1 MFIKYLSLKL
11 LDFIRC
17 FILFYLL
24 KHQGHESF
32 NFSDSFAK
40 NFAPKEANNKNQTPF
55 PSQTQKM
62 FKMPQLI
69 LIFFGIIVLLSPSL
83 STAIQSPGLKIIA
96 IVLSKTCPLP
106 DGPDMSFDSPDS
118 ILKSVTNPDCP
129 KHGDKQLIQTAIAN
143 QGSGPKQV
151 GVEIIIKVNSKELK
165 TKRHRKVYSIQA
177 GDKARVLHEIALKNT
192 GLYQISVRI
201 WDTNFKRII
210 VNTSPGGE
218 RYFFIASPQDVEVA
232 KTQLASGI
240 VVSGKRIISPLRF
253 DPPDLRWESVQ
264 ILPKHALRGEK
275 LRLRLNLMN
284 GGGDIVKDIV
294 AKIQY
299 YNVKQPMRKTIIAMP
314 TTRIMAPG
322 EVITFDLEYVLPD
335 DQLLG
340 NYQIIATIDPEN
352 ELEELKENNNITKS
366 NVIMLS
372 DIKLLLPTDKF
383 IFEENGLFL
392 FQWDS
397 LAYSEF
403 KIQVGVDEKFE
414 DTGSYFDLPQG
425 NRWIA
430 DKELVPLA
438 GELPGMAMGL
448 MRSKEKNQLYWRV
461 IGRQASGR
469 QSISG
474 INRFRITPVSS
485 DSS

>member
-1 MFIKYLSLKL
+1 MSRILQLK
-11 LDFIRC
+11 
-17 FILFYLL
+17 
-24 KHQGHESF
+24 
-32 NFSDSFAK
+32 
-40 NFAPKEANNKNQTPF
+40 
-55 PSQTQKM
+55 
-62 FKMPQLI
+62 
-69 LIFFGIIVLLSPSL
+69 LIFFGIIVLLLPNL
-83 STAIQSPGLKIIA
+83 SQASQSPRLKIIA

-106 DGPDMSFDSPDS
+106 DGPDMSIDSPDS
-118 ILKSVTNPDCP
+118 ILKSMSNPDCP
-129 KHGDKQLIQTAIAN
+129 KHGDNQLVQTAIAN
-143 QGSGPKQV
+143 QGSTPKHV
-151 GVEIIIKVNSKELK
+151 GVEIKIKVNAEELK
-165 TKRHRKVYSIQA
+165 TKRHRKVYTIQA
-177 GDKARVLHEIALKNT
+177 GDTARVLHEIALENT
-192 GLYQISVRI
+192 GLYQISVRV
-201 WDTNFKRII
+201 WDANFKRIL
-210 VNTSPGGE
+210 VNTTTGDE
-218 RYFFIASPQDVEVA
+218 RYFFIASPQDLEIA

-240 VVSGKRIISPLRF
+240 VVSGKRIISPLKF

-284 GGGDIVKDIV
+284 AGGDIVKDI
-294 AKIQY
+294 ASKIQY
-299 YNVKQPMRKTIIAMP
+299 YNVKQPMRKSVIAMP
-314 TTRIMAPG
+314 NTRVMAPG
-322 EVITFDLEYVLPD
+322 EIITFDLEYVLPD

-340 NYQIIATIDPEN
+340 NYQIIATVDPEN

-366 NVIMLS
+366 NVIKLS

-383 IFEENGLFL
+383 SFEENGLFL

-397 LAYSEF
+397 LAFSEF

-414 DTGSYFDLPQG
+414 DSGSYFDLPQG

-448 MRSKEKNQLYWRV
+448 MRAKEKNQLYWRV

-469 QSISG
+469 QAISG
-474 INRFRITPVSS
+474 INRFSITPVNS

>member
-1 MFIKYLSLKL
+1 MSRILQLK
-11 LDFIRC
+11 
-17 FILFYLL
+17 
-24 KHQGHESF
+24 
-32 NFSDSFAK
+32 
-40 NFAPKEANNKNQTPF
+40 
-55 PSQTQKM
+55 
-62 FKMPQLI
+62 
-69 LIFFGIIVLLSPSL
+69 LIFFGIIVLLLPNL
-83 STAIQSPGLKIIA
+83 SQASQSPRLKIIA

-106 DGPDMSFDSPDS
+106 DGPDMSIDSPGS
-118 ILKSVTNPDCP
+118 ILKSMSNPDCP
-129 KHGDKQLIQTAIAN
+129 KHGDNQLVQTAIAN
-143 QGSGPKQV
+143 QGSTPKHV
-151 GVEIIIKVNSKELK
+151 GVEIKIKVNAEELK
-165 TKRHRKVYSIQA
+165 TKRLRKVYTIQA
-177 GDKARVLHEIALKNT
+177 GDTARVLHEIALENT
-192 GLYQISVRI
+192 GLYQISVRV
-201 WDTNFKRII
+201 WDANFKRIL
-210 VNTSPGGE
+210 VNTTTGDE
-218 RYFFIASPQDVEVA
+218 RYFFIASPQDLEIA

-240 VVSGKRIISPLRF
+240 VVSGKRIISPLKF

-284 GGGDIVKDIV
+284 AGGDIVKDIA

-299 YNVKQPMRKTIIAMP
+299 YNVKQPMRKSVIAMP
-314 TTRIMAPG
+314 NTRVMAPG
-322 EVITFDLEYVLPD
+322 EIITFDLEYILPD

-340 NYQIIATIDPEN
+340 NYQIIATVDPEN

-366 NVIMLS
+366 NVIKLS

-383 IFEENGLFL
+383 SFEENGLFL

-397 LAYSEF
+397 LAFSEF

-414 DTGSYFDLPQG
+414 NPGSYFDLPQG

-430 DKELVPLA
+430 DKELIPLA

-448 MRSKEKNQLYWRV
+448 MRAKKKNQLYWRV

-469 QSISG
+469 QAISG
-474 INRFRITPVSS
+474 INRFSITPVSP

>member
-1 MFIKYLSLKL
+1 MSRILQLK
-11 LDFIRC
+11 
-17 FILFYLL
+17 
-24 KHQGHESF
+24 
-32 NFSDSFAK
+32 
-40 NFAPKEANNKNQTPF
+40 
-55 PSQTQKM
+55 
-62 FKMPQLI
+62 
-69 LIFFGIIVLLSPSL
+69 LIFFGIIVLLLPSL
-83 STAIQSPGLKIIA
+83 SQASQSPRLKIIA

-106 DGPDMSFDSPDS
+106 DGPDMSIDSPDS
-118 ILKSVTNPDCP
+118 ILKSMSNPDCP
-129 KHGDKQLIQTAIAN
+129 KHGDNQLVQTAIAN
-143 QGSGPKQV
+143 RDSTPKQV
-151 GVEIIIKVNSKELK
+151 GVEIKIKVNAKELK
-165 TKRHRKVYSIQA
+165 TKRHRKVYTILA
-177 GDKARVLHEIALKNT
+177 GDTARVLHEIALENT
-192 GLYQISVRI
+192 GRYQISVRV
-201 WDTNFKRII
+201 WDANFKRIL
-210 VNTSPGGE
+210 VNTTPGDE
-218 RYFFIASPQDVEVA
+218 RYFFIASPQDLEVA
-232 KTQLASGI
+232 KTQLASGV
-240 VVSGKRIISPLRF
+240 VVSGKRIISPLKF

-284 GGGDIVKDIV
+284 AGGDIVKDIA

-299 YNVKQPMRKTIIAMP
+299 YNVKQPMRKSVIAMP
-314 TTRIMAPG
+314 NTRVMAPG
-322 EVITFDLEYVLPD
+322 EIITFDLEYILPD

-340 NYQIIATIDPEN
+340 NYQIIATVDPEN

-366 NVIMLS
+366 NVIKLS

-383 IFEENGLFL
+383 SFEENGLFL

-397 LAYSEF
+397 LAFSEF

-414 DTGSYFDLPQG
+414 DPGSYFDLPQG

-448 MRSKEKNQLYWRV
+448 MRAKKKNQLYWRV

-469 QSISG
+469 QAISG
-474 INRFRITPVSS
+474 INRFSITPVSP

>member
-1 MFIKYLSLKL
+1 MSRILQLK
-11 LDFIRC
+11 
-17 FILFYLL
+17 
-24 KHQGHESF
+24 
-32 NFSDSFAK
+32 
-40 NFAPKEANNKNQTPF
+40 
-55 PSQTQKM
+55 
-62 FKMPQLI
+62 
-69 LIFFGIIVLLSPSL
+69 LIFFGIIVLLLPNL
-83 STAIQSPGLKIIA
+83 SQASQSPRLKIIA

-106 DGPDMSFDSPDS
+106 DGPDMSIDSPVS
-118 ILKSVTNPDCP
+118 ILKSMSNPDCP
-129 KHGDKQLIQTAIAN
+129 KHGDNQLVQTAIAN
-143 QGSGPKQV
+143 QGSTPKHV
-151 GVEIIIKVNSKELK
+151 GVEIKIKVNAEELK
-165 TKRHRKVYSIQA
+165 TKRLRKVYTIQA
-177 GDKARVLHEIALKNT
+177 GDTARVLHEIALENT
-192 GLYQISVRI
+192 GLYQISVRV
-201 WDTNFKRII
+201 WDTNFKRIL
-210 VNTSPGGE
+210 VNTTTGDE
-218 RYFFIASPQDVEVA
+218 RYFFIASPQDLEIA

-240 VVSGKRIISPLRF
+240 VVSGKRIISPLKF

-284 GGGDIVKDIV
+284 AGGDIVKDI
-294 AKIQY
+294 ASKIQY
-299 YNVKQPMRKTIIAMP
+299 YNVKQPMRKSVIAMP
-314 TTRIMAPG
+314 NTRVMAPG
-322 EVITFDLEYVLPD
+322 EIITFDLEYVLPD

-340 NYQIIATIDPEN
+340 NYQIIATVDPEN

-366 NVIMLS
+366 NVIKLS

-383 IFEENGLFL
+383 SFEENGLFL

-397 LAYSEF
+397 LAFSEF

-414 DTGSYFDLPQG
+414 DSGSYFDLPQG

-448 MRSKEKNQLYWRV
+448 MRAKEKNQLYWRV

-469 QSISG
+469 QAISG
-474 INRFRITPVSS
+474 INRFSITPVNS

>member
-1 MFIKYLSLKL
+1 MSRIIQLK
-11 LDFIRC
+11 
-17 FILFYLL
+17 
-24 KHQGHESF
+24 
-32 NFSDSFAK
+32 
-40 NFAPKEANNKNQTPF
+40 
-55 PSQTQKM
+55 
-62 FKMPQLI
+62 
-69 LIFFGIIVLLSPSL
+69 LIFFGIIVLLLPSL
-83 STAIQSPGLKIIA
+83 SQASQSPRLKIIA

-106 DGPDMSFDSPDS
+106 DGPDMSIDSPDS
-118 ILKSVTNPDCP
+118 ILKSMSNPDCP
-129 KHGDKQLIQTAIAN
+129 KHGDNQLVQTAIAN
-143 QGSGPKQV
+143 LGSTPKQV
-151 GVEIIIKVNSKELK
+151 GVEIKIKVNAEELK
-165 TKRHRKVYSIQA
+165 TKRHRKVYTIQA
-177 GDKARVLHEIALKNT
+177 GDTARVLHEIALENT
-192 GLYQISVRI
+192 GLYQISVRV
-201 WDTNFKRII
+201 WDANFKRIL
-210 VNTSPGGE
+210 VNTTTGDE
-218 RYFFIASPQDVEVA
+218 RYFFIASPQDLEIA

-240 VVSGKRIISPLRF
+240 VVSGKRIISPLKF

-284 GGGDIVKDIV
+284 AGGDIVKDI
-294 AKIQY
+294 ASKIQY
-299 YNVKQPMRKTIIAMP
+299 YNVKQPMRKSVIAMP
-314 TTRIMAPG
+314 NTRVMAPG
-322 EVITFDLEYVLPD
+322 EIITFDLEYVLPD

-340 NYQIIATIDPEN
+340 NYQIIATVDPEN

-366 NVIMLS
+366 NVIKLS

-383 IFEENGLFL
+383 SFEENGLFL

-397 LAYSEF
+397 LAFSEF

-414 DTGSYFDLPQG
+414 DSGSYFDLPQG

-448 MRSKEKNQLYWRV
+448 MRAKEKNQLYWRV

-469 QSISG
+469 QAISG
-474 INRFRITPVSS
+474 INRFSITPVNS